1 LEVYSEVAKRLLI
14 LGPSFRRNKTN
25 DPLPALDRYDGV
37 FFRVAR
43 KYLEKVKDVD
53 VVVMRDDLLLVDGEA
68 LMPYIPPAGDVW
80 GRQYFSK
87 EELGKAREKNE
98 DFLDKKLRNR
108 RYSEIFIAM
117 GKKHREALPDLSGY
131 NVRVIFPTH
140 GGPGPKARALR
151 EWIIRGCVSER

>member
-1 LEVYSEVAKRLLI
+1 VAKRLLI

-43 KYLEKVKDVD
+43 KYLGEVKDVD
-53 VVVMRDDLLLVDGEA
+53 VVVMRDDLTLVDGEA
-68 LMPYIPPAGDVW
+68 PIPYVPPVGDVW

-87 EELGKAREKNE
+87 EELDKAREANE
-98 DFLDKKLRNR
+98 DFLNKKLRSR

-117 GKKHREALPDLSGY
+117 GKKHAKALPDLSHHD
-131 NVRVIFPTH
+131 VKVIFPTY
-140 GGPGPKARALR
+140 GGPGPKARALK
-151 EWIIRGCVSER
+151 EWLTMGIK